1 MVTYALAL
9 AAFIA
14 AGALIWSV
22 MTYVRSASMSHY
34 GELDRMYADLLRLG
48 IEKPHLRRGHDV
60 KRDSDQ
66 EDEYFTYAYMV
77 WKFIEAVHD
86 RAFADK
92 TGYAA
97 WWTWWTRDQD
107 QVLRATWG
115 AVIEVEHEKFGPW
128 LTENFGMFKEPFPRF
143 IFEHERGRRSGL
155 RKRSR

>member
-1 MVTYALAL
+1 MLICFALG
-9 AAFIA
+9 F
-14 AGALIWSV
+14 
-22 MTYVRSASMSHY
+22 
-34 GELDRMYADLLRLG
+34 
-48 IEKPHLRRGHDV
+48 EKPHLRRGHDV
-60 KRDSDQ
+60 KRDPDQ

-97 WWTWWTRDQD
+97 WWTWWTRIRTRSF
-107 QVLRATWG
+107 VRVGGRGGGARKIRA
-115 AVIEVEHEKFGPW
+115 
-128 LTENFGMFKEPFPRF
+128 LTSENFGMFKEPFPRF